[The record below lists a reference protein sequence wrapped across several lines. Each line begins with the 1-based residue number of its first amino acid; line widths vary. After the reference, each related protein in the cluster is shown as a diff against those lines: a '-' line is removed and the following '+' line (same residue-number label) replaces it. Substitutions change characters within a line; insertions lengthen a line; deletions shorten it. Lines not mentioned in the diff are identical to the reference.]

1 MAIPAEPVQENEDTL
16 QIGDRSTGMPSFI
29 VPERFSSGD
38 FCCWLR
44 HFKRCAQAN
53 EWDDATQLLKLP
65 AFLQGP
71 AATYFD
77 SLPDGDKVSLD
88 RLATSLQRSFSPA
101 TDRERYYREFE
112 DQRLRPAEDPN
123 LFLWRLK
130 ECLRNAEPDLSA
142 TAFDALLRRQFL
154 KGLPGD
160 MQLKML
166 EHDPTP
172 TLAVMTSFAQRFR
185 SLKSL
190 PLSTATCA
198 AVAAPPEPQ
207 EAHGRD
213 DRYQQQQHQLDR
225 QQTQLDNVSGLLGQL
240 ADGQSKLIA
249 AISSNSNGSLADSR
263 PPPNWRVPRPPVRCF
278 NCGEE
283 GHIVRFC
290 RKRKEE
296 ATRCTLCSGWGH
308 VAQNCANNLKNNQ
321 NVGFFSPS
329 QQGQDRKFPL
339 NYQGVPR

>member
-1 MAIPAEPVQENEDTL
+1 M
-16 QIGDRSTGMPSFI
+16 
-29 VPERFSSGD
+29 
-38 FCCWLR
+38 R

-53 EWDDATQLLKLP
+53 EWDDTAQLQKLP

-88 RLATSLQRSFSPA
+88 RLVPSLQRCFSPA

-130 ECLRNAEPDLSA
+130 ETLKNAEPDLSP

-154 KGLPGD
+154 KGLPGE
-160 MQLKML
+160 MQLKLL

-190 PLSTATCA
+190 PPNSTSA
-198 AVAAPPEPQ
+198 AVAALPPSHD
-207 EAHGRD
+207 AHGHD
-213 DRYQQQQHQLDR
+213 DRFRQQQQQLDR
-225 QQTQLDNVSGLLGQL
+225 QQTQLDTVNSLLDQI
-240 ADGQSKLIA
+240 ADGQAKLIA
-249 AISSNSNGSLADSR
+249 AISDTRKHPSMLDSSPPGQPMARRSSL
-263 PPPNWRVPRPPVRCF
+263 RCYF
-278 NCGEE
+278 CGEE

-290 RKRKEE
+290 QKRKNCP
-296 ATRCTLCSGWGH
+296 RCFLCAGWGH
-308 VAQNCANNLKNNQ
+308 VAQNCVNNQ
-321 NVGFFSPS
+321 NINFDANASSHNPG
-329 QQGQDRKFPL
+329 RKFSL
-339 NYQGVPR
+339 NYQGVPHY